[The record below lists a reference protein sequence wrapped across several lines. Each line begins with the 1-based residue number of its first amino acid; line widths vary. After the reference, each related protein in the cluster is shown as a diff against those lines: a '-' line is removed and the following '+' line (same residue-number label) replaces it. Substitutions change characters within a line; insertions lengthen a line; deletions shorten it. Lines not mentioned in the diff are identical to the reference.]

1 MVYPKTNA
9 SGDSSKCSRSAII
22 LFVISPAI
30 LMVCMAV
37 IETYALPLISGRA
50 HMFVNDTKLDMLFFI
65 LWVVFISLRLRNQL
79 PGYWFFSWWP
89 ILAILCVVAVYGF
102 SAFLGL
108 PIGREERFPAIVVM
122 LPASGILLIL
132 SLGSTIYNA
141 IYKAV
146 KSE

>member
-9 SGDSSKCSRSAII
+9 SNDSSRYSRSAII
-22 LFVISPAI
+22 LFVVSPSI
-30 LMVCMAV
+30 LMICMAV
-37 IETYALPLISGRA
+37 IETYALPLISDRA
-50 HMFVNDTKLDMLFFI
+50 HMLVNDTKLDMLLSA
-65 LWVVFISLRLRNQL
+65 LWVVFISFRLRKQL

-141 IYKAV
+141 ICKAV